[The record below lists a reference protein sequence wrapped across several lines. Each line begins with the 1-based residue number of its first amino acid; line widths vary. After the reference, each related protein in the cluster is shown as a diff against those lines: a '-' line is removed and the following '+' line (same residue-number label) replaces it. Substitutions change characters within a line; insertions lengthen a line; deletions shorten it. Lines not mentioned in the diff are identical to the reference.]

1 MILGV
6 ILVLSGYY
14 TWDNF
19 AKLIKSGF
27 SSTGPTAALFVFSVL
42 YFGIMT
48 DAGMFDVIINN
59 HAGPALTMCSTL
71 MAAAVLGRHLPLV
84 IGILSVPFAL
94 AFDTDSYFYGMLP
107 VMIGI
112 GEGFGIPAPQ
122 RWQSAETARP
132 SSARWYRQH
141 SSESALRMWT
151 STSTSRATSCG
162 YGDSPLSA

>member
-42 YFGIMT
+42 YFGIMI

-84 IGILSVPFAL
+84 IGILSVPLAL

-112 GEGFGIPAPQ
+112 GEGFGIIPV
-122 RWQSAETARP
+122 
-132 SSARWYRQH
+132 
-141 SSESALRMWT
+141 
-151 STSTSRATSCG
+151 
-162 YGDSPLSA
+162 

>member
-42 YFGIMT
+42 YFWIMT

-71 MAAAVLGRHLPLV
+71 MAAAVLMGVLVKEVEGTTSVITCMSGLISTFLPAVLGRHLPLV
-84 IGILSVPFAL
+84 IGILSVPLAL

-112 GEGFGIPAPQ
+112 GEGFGIIPV
-122 RWQSAETARP
+122 
-132 SSARWYRQH
+132 
-141 SSESALRMWT
+141 
-151 STSTSRATSCG
+151 
-162 YGDSPLSA
+162 